1 MKNVDWDHTMKWN
14 INRVEIVSL
23 IESYELNRTV
33 LCMSQW
39 HTILCSLLSADDWI
53 RRKIKHCVVAILELY
68 SLRSA
73 SSAYCRVCVCIC
85 WSLFR
90 VCSFSNGVKH
100 IAQISTTTTPPSNK
114 ASTKLWIVLFVNA
127 CVLLYFLLCSWVW
140 SLCCNNHAIRNV
152 VFCQFVVSPVLFLA
166 WAITRVWSYTNED
179 LRFYYY
185 AGVALWVDSWM
196 LPKWVIYH
204 SSRMSQQI

>member
-1 MKNVDWDHTMKWN
+1 MTHDFVWYDIVFAPLSWWLNPTKD
-14 INRVEIVSL
+14 EIYS
-23 IESYELNRTV
+23 
-33 LCMSQW
+33 
-39 HTILCSLLSADDWI
+39 
-53 RRKIKHCVVAILELY
+53 VVAILELY

-152 VFCQFVVSPVLFLA
+152 VFCQFVVSPVLFFA

-196 LPKWVIYH
+196 LAKWVIYH
-204 SSRMSQQI
+204 SSRMSQQISWFYPMELCIFIILVASYMN

>member
-1 MKNVDWDHTMKWN
+1 MTHDFVWYDIVFAPLSWWLNPTKD
-14 INRVEIVSL
+14 EIYS
-23 IESYELNRTV
+23 
-33 LCMSQW
+33 
-39 HTILCSLLSADDWI
+39 
-53 RRKIKHCVVAILELY
+53 VVAILELY

-127 CVLLYFLLCSWVW
+127 CVLLYFLSYSWVW

-152 VFCQFVVSPVLFLA
+152 VFCQSVVSPVSFFA

-204 SSRMSQQI
+204 SSRMSQQISWFYPMELCIFIILVASYMN

>member
-1 MKNVDWDHTMKWN
+1 MTHDFVWYDIVFAPLSWWLSPTKD
-14 INRVEIVSL
+14 EIYS
-23 IESYELNRTV
+23 
-33 LCMSQW
+33 
-39 HTILCSLLSADDWI
+39 
-53 RRKIKHCVVAILELY
+53 VVAILELY

-100 IAQISTTTTPPSNK
+100 IAQISTTTTPPFNK

-127 CVLLYFLLCSWVW
+127 CVLLYFLLYSWVW

-152 VFCQFVVSPVLFLA
+152 VFCQSVVSPVSFFA

-179 LRFYYY
+179 PRFYYY
-185 AGVALWVDSWM
+185 AGVALWVNSWM
-196 LPKWVIYH
+196 PPKWVIYH
-204 SSRMSQQI
+204 SSRMSQQISWFYPMELCIFIILVASYMN